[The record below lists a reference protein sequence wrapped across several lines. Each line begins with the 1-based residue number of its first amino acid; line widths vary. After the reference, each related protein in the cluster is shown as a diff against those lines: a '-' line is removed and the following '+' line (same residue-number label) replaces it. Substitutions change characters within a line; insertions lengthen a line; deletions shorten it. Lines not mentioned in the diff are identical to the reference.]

1 MSDFIYLVED
11 DKDIR
16 DLVVYA
22 LKNEGYD
29 VLAFSDGREI
39 FLNLE
44 KKMPSVLILDIMLP
58 YENGLEILK
67 KIRKQYKFLPVI
79 MLTAKSLEYDKIL
92 GLDLGADDYITK
104 PFSIIEFLARVR
116 AILRRCKKDVETVI
130 TFKNI
135 KLYIDKHLVFV
146 DDKEIFLTVKEFEL
160 LNYLIKN
167 KNKVI
172 TREMILNSIWGYEFE
187 GESRTI
193 DVHIANLRQK
203 LGKYGKCLKT
213 VRGVGYKVG
222 DEF

>member
-1 MSDFIYLVED
+1 MSKLIYLVED

-16 DLVVYA
+16 DLVSYA
-22 LKNEGYD
+22 LKNEEYD
-29 VLAFSDGREI
+29 VCAFKDGREI
-39 FLNLE
+39 FLNLD
-44 KKMPSVLILDIMLP
+44 KKMPSLLILDIMLP

-67 KIRKQYKFLPVI
+67 KVRKKYEFLPVI

-104 PFSIIEFLARVR
+104 PFSIMEFLARVR
-116 AILRRCKKDVETVI
+116 AILRRSSKESETLL

-146 DDKEIFLTVKEFEL
+146 DDTEIFLTVKEFEL
-160 LNYLIKN
+160 LQYLIEN

-172 TREMILNSIWGYEFE
+172 TREMIINSIWGYEFF
-187 GESRTI
+187 GQSRTI

-203 LGKYGKCLKT
+203 LYGAGKYLKT

-222 DEF
+222 D